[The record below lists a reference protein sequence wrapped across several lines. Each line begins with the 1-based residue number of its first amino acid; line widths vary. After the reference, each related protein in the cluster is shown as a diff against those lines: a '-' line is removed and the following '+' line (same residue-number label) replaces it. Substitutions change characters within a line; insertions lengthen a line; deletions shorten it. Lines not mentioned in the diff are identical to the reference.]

1 MKQWIRGLLPIGL
14 LAVLLFLFFYYGPLG
29 IFLAAFPPVEELT
42 IDRIVLPEPDHITLH
57 VINGGPHP
65 VTVAQVTVD
74 DAFWQYWTEPED
86 QTIPRLGQMEVHI
99 PYPWVEGETHEV
111 TLLTSTGLTFSR
123 EIPVATQS
131 PSVDSAYLWTFSLL
145 GIYVGV
151 IPVFLG
157 LLWYPFLRELSASW
171 LSFFLS
177 LTVGLLVFLA
187 VDTFHEALEST
198 EAVPGALQGVALVA
212 IGIIGTLLVL
222 LYLSH
227 LKPGRSDK
235 ESPQGRYW
243 TALMIAVGIG
253 FHNLGEG
260 LAIGSSYAVGEI
272 AVGTF
277 LVVGFTLHNI
287 TEGLGIVAPIAKDT
301 PSIIR
306 LVGLGSIAGVPT
318 VLGTWIGGFS
328 YSAVWAVLFLAI
340 GVGAILQVIYELTL
354 LLVKRQDIA
363 LNSAYNLSGF
373 LLGLGIMYGTGL
385 LVVA

>member
-42 IDRIVLPEPDHITLH
+42 IDRIVLPEPGQITVH

-74 DAFWQYWTEPED
+74 QAFWQFWTDPED
-86 QTIPRLGQMEVHI
+86 PTIRRLGQMEVHI

-131 PSVDSAYLWTFSLL
+131 PLVDSTYLWTFSLL
-145 GIYVGV
+145 GLYAGV

-198 EAVPGALQGVALVA
+198 EAVPGALQGVSLVA

-222 LYLSH
+222 LYLSN
-227 LKPGRSDK
+227 LKAGRSDK

-243 TALMIAVGIG
+243 TSLMIALGIG

-301 PSIIR
+301 PSVIR
-306 LVGLGSIAGVPT
+306 LVGLGSIAGLPT
-318 VLGTWIGGFS
+318 ILGTWIGGFS
-328 YSAVWAVLFLAI
+328 FSPVWAVLFLAI

-354 LLVKRQDIA
+354 LLVKRQDMA
-363 LNSAYNLSGF
+363 LHSPYNLSGF

>member
-1 MKQWIRGLLPIGL
+1 
-14 LAVLLFLFFYYGPLG
+14 
-29 IFLAAFPPVEELT
+29 
-42 IDRIVLPEPDHITLH
+42 
-57 VINGGPHP
+57 
-65 VTVAQVTVD
+65 
-74 DAFWQYWTEPED
+74 
-86 QTIPRLGQMEVHI
+86 
-99 PYPWVEGETHEV
+99 
-111 TLLTSTGLTFSR
+111 
-123 EIPVATQS
+123 
-131 PSVDSAYLWTFSLL
+131 
-145 GIYVGV
+145 V

-187 VDTFHEALEST
+187 VDTFHEALESA
-198 EAVPGALQGVALVA
+198 EAVPGALQGVSLVA
-212 IGIIGTLLVL
+212 IGIIATLLVL
-222 LYLSH
+222 LYLSR
-227 LKPGRSDK
+227 LKAGRSDK

-243 TALMIAVGIG
+243 TALMIALGIG

-272 AVGTF
+272 ALGTF

-287 TEGLGIVAPIAKDT
+287 TEGLGIVAPIAKDA
-301 PSIIR
+301 PSVIR

-318 VLGTWIGGFS
+318 ILGTWIGGFS
-328 YSAVWAVLFLAI
+328 YSPVWAALFLAI

-354 LLVKRQDIA
+354 LLVKRQEVA

>member
-1 MKQWIRGLLPIGL
+1 MKQWIRGLLPLCL
-14 LAVLLFLFFYYGPLG
+14 LAILLFLFVYYGPLG

-42 IDRIVLPEPDHITLH
+42 IERIVLPEPDHITLH

-65 VTVAQVTVD
+65 VTVAQVMVD

-86 QTIPRLGQMEVHI
+86 QTIPRLGRMEVHI

-131 PSVDSAYLWTFSLL
+131 PRVDATYLWTFSLL
-145 GIYVGV
+145 GLYAGV

-187 VDTFHEALEST
+187 VDTFHEALESA
-198 EAVPGALQGVALVA
+198 EAVPGVFQGVSLVA
-212 IGIIGTLLVL
+212 IGMISTLLIL
-222 LYLSH
+222 LYLSR
-227 LKPGRSDK
+227 LKAGRSDK

-272 AVGTF
+272 ALGTF

-287 TEGLGIVAPIAKDT
+287 TEGLGIVAPIAKDA

-328 YSAVWAVLFLAI
+328 YSPVWAVLFLAI

-363 LNSAYNLSGF
+363 FNSAYNLSGF

-385 LVVA
+385 LVVV